1 MAEEKPDNKSAEPQ
15 EPQQEIPKK
24 GKNKLIII
32 IAIVTL
38 VLSASSFLAY
48 IMLIDGKGKAGEGY
62 KKDSEKAALLSLEP
76 FVLNLTEQGKYL
88 KVSMQFEF
96 SDASYQPLVADKIPQ
111 LRDAIII
118 LISSKSSESVSS
130 PEGKFQLK
138 DELILRANQAVGK
151 DAFKNL
157 YFTEFVMQ

>member
-1 MAEEKPDNKSAEPQ
+1 MAEEKPDNKSAESQ

-24 GKNKLIII
+24 GKNKLLII
-32 IAIVTL
+32 IAVAIV
-38 VLSASSFLAY
+38 VLCASGFIGY
-48 IMLIDGKGKAGEGY
+48 TMLIDGKGKAGEGY
-62 KKDSEKAALLSLEP
+62 KKASEKAALLSLEP
-76 FVLNLTEQGKYL
+76 FVLNLEQGRYL

-96 SDASYQPLVADKIPQ
+96 SDAAYQPLVADKIPQ
-111 LRDAIII
+111 LKDAIII
-118 LISSKSSESVSS
+118 LISSKSSESVTS

-151 DAFKNL
+151 DVFKNL